1 MKPLRFLLKAVG
13 LLLGTVAAIFAVTV
27 VAAIHTGKLAGPILW
42 QFPQW
47 YRGWVVVEFQNSSC
61 PPLAKEGMYLVIP
74 ISASGRGCTSTP
86 ILEGWR
92 YVRYE
97 YASADGKRTKLRA
110 DGWNTN
116 SMIWPLAV
124 NREKRAEF
132 LFVGTQEELNRSWG
146 SRPD

>member
-1 MKPLRFLLKAVG
+1 MRFLLKAIGVLLSVVVVIVG
-13 LLLGTVAAIFAVTV
+13 LIIVAAIYS
-27 VAAIHTGKLAGPILW
+27 GKLAGPILW
-42 QFPQW
+42 RFPSE
-47 YRGWVVVEFQNSSC
+47 YRGWVVVEFQNSGC
-61 PPLAKEGMYLVIP
+61 PPLVKEGLYLVTP

-86 ILEGWR
+86 LPEGWR

-97 YASADGKRTKLRA
+97 DVSTDGKRRKLRA

-116 SMIWPLAV
+116 SVVWPLSV
-124 NREKRAEF
+124 NRQKREEY